1 MNKVTLVGNV
11 VNNLELKDYNNG
23 EKEGKYVRFTLAVNE
38 YNVKRN
44 ERIATFI
51 EIVAFDKKAIIL
63 AHNIG
68 KGSRL
73 AVEGK
78 IRTNNYVSESGE
90 KKYRVD
96 IILSE
101 FTFIDSKKKVVND
114 VVDEEIPF

>member
-11 VNNLELKDYNNG
+11 VNDLELKDYKND
-23 EKEGKYVRFTLAVNE
+23 EREGKYVRFTLAVNE
-38 YNVKRN
+38 YSVKRN

-63 AHNIG
+63 AHNVG

-78 IRTNNYVSESGE
+78 IKTSNYINEAGE
-90 KKYRVD
+90 KKYKVD

-101 FTFIDSKKKVVND
+101 FTFIDTKKKVVN
-114 VVDEEIPF
+114 EEVPF

>member
-11 VNNLELKDYNNG
+11 VNDLELKDYKND

-38 YNVKRN
+38 YNVKKN

-73 AVEGK
+73 ALEGK
-78 IRTNNYVSESGE
+78 IKTSNYVNEAGD
-90 KKYRVD
+90 KKYKVD

-101 FTFIDSKKKVVND
+101 FTFMDSKKKDIND
-114 VVDEEIPF
+114 VINEAVPF

>member
-1 MNKVTLVGNV
+1 MNRVTLVGNV
-11 VNNLELKDYNNG
+11 VKDLELKDYKND

-63 AHNIG
+63 AHNVG

-78 IRTNNYVSESGE
+78 IRTSNYVSETGE
-90 KKYRVD
+90 KKYKVD

-101 FTFIDSKKKVVND
+101 FTFIDTKKKVVN
-114 VVDEEIPF
+114 EEVPF

>member
-11 VNNLELKDYNNG
+11 VNDLELKDYKNE

-38 YNVKRN
+38 YSVKRN

-78 IRTNNYVSESGE
+78 IKTSNYINEAGE
-90 KKYRVD
+90 KKYKVD

-101 FTFIDSKKKVVND
+101 FTFIDTKKKVVN
-114 VVDEEIPF
+114 EEVPF

>member
-11 VNNLELKDYNNG
+11 VNDLELKDYKND
-23 EKEGKYVRFTLAVNE
+23 EREGKYVRFTLAVNE
-38 YNVKRN
+38 YSVKRN

-63 AHNIG
+63 AHNVG

-78 IRTNNYVSESGE
+78 FKTSNYINEAGE
-90 KKYRVD
+90 KKYKVD
-96 IILSE
+96 VILSE
-101 FTFIDSKKKVVND
+101 FTFIDSKKKVVN
-114 VVDEEIPF
+114 EEVPF